1 MDRRLIS
8 ISHFPAD
15 TTEPLHEVSVGQL
28 LCAAA
33 ADAPDRT
40 ALIEGDPDPSRR
52 RRWTYDQL
60 LAESEAAARALLL
73 RFVPGDHVAVWAPN
87 RPEWIFLELGAA
99 LAGLVLVTV
108 NPAYR
113 ATELAYVL
121 RQSRAKGLFLVR
133 EHRGH
138 DMAGALAE
146 VRSELP
152 ELRHVVSFDDWAVF
166 SASGRSSAARCG
178 ELPGVSPSA
187 PVQIQ
192 YTSGTTGRPKGALL
206 HHRGMVNNARFTAVR
221 GRMGECW
228 INAVP
233 LFHSSGGGLAVF
245 GPLWERA
252 TLIVV
257 PQFDPGL
264 MLELIEAERV
274 TFLPGVP
281 TMLLRIIEHPDFER
295 RDLTSL
301 RAVCSGGTT
310 VPAELVRRIEQSL
323 GVDFSISY
331 GQTEAS
337 PGVTQTFP
345 DDSIDDKSSTA
356 GPPLPQTEVK
366 IVDTVTGETLP
377 CGEIG
382 ELCTRGYLVMHG
394 YFEMPEET
402 AKAIDAEGWLHTGDL
417 CSMDDRGY
425 VRVHGRTKDMI
436 IRGGENIYPKEIE
449 DVLFLHPAVAEVA
462 VIGVPDREWGEQ
474 VAAFI
479 RAAPGIARP
488 DERELHAH
496 VREHLAHYKTPR
508 HWRFVDE
515 FPLNA
520 SGKILKT
527 ELRAR
532 WARSAIDKI
541 DPSV

>member
-1 MDRRLIS
+1 
-8 ISHFPAD
+8 
-15 TTEPLHEVSVGQL
+15 
-28 LCAAA
+28 
-33 ADAPDRT
+33 
-40 ALIEGDPDPSRR
+40 
-52 RRWTYDQL
+52 
-60 LAESEAAARALLL
+60 
-73 RFVPGDHVAVWAPN
+73 VWSAN

-113 ATELAYVL
+113 ARELAYVL
-121 RQSRAKGLFLVR
+121 RQSRARGLFLAR
-133 EHRGH
+133 EHRGV
-138 DMAGALAE
+138 DLTAVLDQVRGELAE
-146 VRSELP
+146 
-152 ELRHVVSFDDWAVF
+152 LREIVCFDHWEQFA
-166 SASGRSSAARCG
+166 ASGRSAAARRG
-178 ELPGVSPSA
+178 ELPDVAPAA

-206 HHRGMVNNARFTAVR
+206 HHRGMVNNARFTAQR

-228 INAVP
+228 VNAVP

-264 MLELIEAERV
+264 VLELIEAERV

-281 TMLLRIIEHPDFER
+281 TMLLRIIEHPDFAR
-295 RDLTSL
+295 RDLSSL

-310 VPAELVRRIEQSL
+310 VPTELVRRIESSL

-345 DDSIDDKSSTA
+345 DDAIEDKAATA

-366 IVDTVTGETLP
+366 IVDAESGATVP
-377 CGEIG
+377 CGAIG

-394 YFEMPEET
+394 YFELPEET
-402 AKAIDAEGWLHTGDL
+402 AKTIDRDGWLHSGDL
-417 CSMDDRGY
+417 CSMDQRGY

-449 DVLFLHPAVAEVA
+449 DVLFTHP
-462 VIGVPDREWGEQ
+462 RS
-474 VAAFI
+474 
-479 RAAPGIARP
+479 RR
-488 DERELHAH
+488 
-496 VREHLAHYKTPR
+496 
-508 HWRFVDE
+508 WR
-515 FPLNA
+515 
-520 SGKILKT
+520 
-527 ELRAR
+527 
-532 WARSAIDKI
+532 
-541 DPSV
+541 